1 MQDRIY
7 YCGATTGT
15 NAYTVS
21 NSDITAYKDGLI
33 VRIKI
38 GTAST
43 GASSLNING
52 LEAKTILD
60 TLGNPI
66 TANGLKA
73 GLPYQ
78 LCYNG
83 TNFIVLGK
91 GGGGNLT
98 SGDLLINKTATGD
111 SGVVTGSMP
120 ENGQLNAN
128 LNCGQSYN
136 VPAGHAS
143 GGTIIANSLASQT
156 PANADASKILSGSSA
171 WVNGNLI
178 NGQASIASLG
188 GEKFA
193 SSSTNASSST
203 LAFTQDNL
211 TSANFNYISI
221 GGLNFTPEIII
232 CYWFDSNP
240 NTYIG
245 YWSIYWTFP
254 GAPHHQSLV
263 RLCYKNENSGSV
275 SYGSSVNAAVSPCS
289 IAYGNFLIPV
299 NNAGAGQLWYWAA
312 YGS

>member
-15 NAYTVS
+15 NAYTVT
-21 NSDITAYKDGLI
+21 NTDITAYKDGLT

-98 SGDLLINKTATGD
+98 SGDLLISKTATGD

-128 LNCGQSYN
+128 LNCGQSFN
-136 VPAGHAS
+136 VPSGHAS
-143 GGTIIANSLASQT
+143 GGTITANSLASQT
-156 PANADASKILSGSSA
+156 PANASSAQILSGFSA
-171 WVNGNLI
+171 WVNGSLI
-178 NGQASIASLG
+178 NGQATIASIG
-188 GEKFA
+188 GRQFA
-193 SSSTNASSST
+193 SNTAIVGSTRYNVYGP
-203 LAFTQDNL
+203 NN
-211 TSANFNYISI
+211 SAAAKLISVS
-221 GGLNFTPEIII
+221 GLNFTLSAIFGYSQSKPTTRF
-232 CYWFDSNP
+232 YW
-240 NTYIG
+240 
-245 YWSIYWTFP
+245 
-254 GAPHHQSLV
+254 H
-263 RLCYKNENSGSV
+263 NSM
-275 SYGSSVNAAVSPCS
+275 PDS
-289 IAYGNFLIPV
+289 IALTIDYGYS
-299 NNAGAGQLWYWAA
+299 QLWFNLSIASTKSTVALGVNGGSFVMPLNTDGVSGGDTIIWFA
-312 YGS
+312 YS